1 MRVLVAEDDLFLS
14 MELVQSVE
22 DAGHSPVAAVTS
34 ASRGLKAVAE
44 HGADLALVD
53 INLADGREA
62 GLELARRLHAD
73 FGVETIFVS
82 AREELV
88 EKLRSSALGFI
99 GKPYTRE
106 DIKGALSVAER
117 VLHGNGVKK
126 SDVPASL
133 KLYRG
138 ARENGSGS

>member
-1 MRVLVAEDDLFLS
+1 MRVLIAEDDLFLS

-34 ASRGLKAVAE
+34 AERGVRAVAD

-62 GLELARRLHAD
+62 GLELAHRLHKE

-82 AREELV
+82 AQEELAEQLSTV
-88 EKLRSSALGFI
+88 ALGFI
-99 GKPYTRE
+99 GKPYTRQ
-106 DIKGALSVAER
+106 DIKAALAVAEE
-117 VLHGNGVKK
+117 VLNGNGVNHT
-126 SDVPASL
+126 DVPSSL
-133 KLYRG
+133 RLYRG
-138 ARENGSGS
+138 LPHSGKK

>member
-34 ASRGLKAVAE
+34 AARGLSAVAE

-62 GLELARRLHAD
+62 GLELAERLHTE
-73 FGVETIFVS
+73 FGVATIFVS
-82 AREELV
+82 AREELA
-88 EKLRSSALGFI
+88 EKLSQMALGFI

-106 DIKGALSVAER
+106 DIKTALSIAEQ
-117 VLHGNGVKK
+117 VLKGNGVKK

-133 KLYRG
+133 RLYRG
-138 ARENGSGS
+138 ATENGA